1 MYVILYLLIY
11 LSMFAAP
18 VIGAVKF
25 EITGLIIGIAYFI
38 IMMLVMGSAPALYP
52 TAGANGHIYW

>member
-25 EITGLIIGIAYFI
+25 RIPGLIIGTLYLILMLQ
-38 IMMLVMGSAPALYP
+38 IMGDAPSLYP